1 MVPTTVVTREVSTVV
16 DVVVSKTC
24 VFATEVEVVASVF
37 VTVAVGILSNDEQK
51 EVAVGAPLRLLTTAE
66 MSWHSSFFSWSRS
79 RAFSVTEVAA
89 AKDSRRGAK

>member
-16 DVVVSKTC
+16 NVVVSKTC

-51 EVAVGAPLRLLTTAE
+51 EVAVGAPLRLLTTA
-66 MSWHSSFFSWSRS
+66 
-79 RAFSVTEVAA
+79 VAA